1 MTDSEAELLFLAID
15 RAEVQQ
21 VGITRLAS
29 LELNNLHRAPWCFGG
44 SSLSTTLLDF
54 AAWRGRDIF
63 SCQLIAAGADPSE
76 GVVSPNVWEKL
87 PRAYVAWLARAA
99 ARLRRQL
106 SASSVCVCGK
116 MPSMLFLPCGHANCA
131 SCIWRQFESF
141 HFGPLPELICA
152 QCNATFDDP
161 SMTFLAQRRGNH
173 PSGPNVKIR
182 VKPNLCRLWL
192 FEYCPSRT
200 LHQLWMDT
208 FAAAIYNGTKSI
220 PAAIMFRLA
229 DTPDDGKK
237 VSLLCQRKTRE
248 EVAEPPALERIAR
261 RNAGESNFFLFGFL
275 FGLPVLEPR
284 RCRVCR
290 VARPLWCFRVF
301 LIGKHRKRR
310 CFWCFFHTKDSKDSK
325 DPAANDSNDPSAL
338 RPLSPPP
345 FAPNA
350 RRVTFRALSP
360 QEAEATKLKNQIFR
374 WKTSKFSF
382 QIQGKSLLY
391 GINMTRIIF
400 QALWTL
406 DIEDIPVHP
415 VSKW

>member
-1 MTDSEAELLFLAID
+1 
-15 RAEVQQ
+15 
-21 VGITRLAS
+21 
-29 LELNNLHRAPWCFGG
+29 
-44 SSLSTTLLDF
+44 
-54 AAWRGRDIF
+54 
-63 SCQLIAAGADPSE
+63 
-76 GVVSPNVWEKL
+76 
-87 PRAYVAWLARAA
+87 
-99 ARLRRQL
+99 
-106 SASSVCVCGK
+106 
-116 MPSMLFLPCGHANCA
+116 
-131 SCIWRQFESF
+131 
-141 HFGPLPELICA
+141 
-152 QCNATFDDP
+152 
-161 SMTFLAQRRGNH
+161 
-173 PSGPNVKIR
+173 
-182 VKPNLCRLWL
+182 
-192 FEYCPSRT
+192 
-200 LHQLWMDT
+200 MDT

-229 DTPDDGKK
+229 DTTDDRKK

-261 RNAGESNFFLFGFL
+261 RNAGGSTCFLLVFSSVYLFSEFAELQDPFGVPECFSENTENVFVFF
-275 FGLPVLEPR
+275 
-284 RCRVCR
+284 
-290 VARPLWCFRVF
+290 VF
-301 LIGKHRKRR
+301 
-310 CFWCFFHTKDSKDSK
+310 FQTKDSKDSK

-360 QEAEATKLKNQIFR
+360 QEAEATKLKNQILR
-374 WKTSKFSF
+374 WKTSKFSS